1 MATRKRKPKPV
12 GDESGYDTR
21 DEAIA
26 AALAELDPDG
36 VLQVHAD
43 ECKMVDD
50 EDQCT
55 CVPLTLRKGAEA

>member
-1 MATRKRKPKPV
+1 MD
-12 GDESGYDTR
+12 DEEPTYETR

-26 AALAELDPDG
+26 VALAELDPDG

-43 ECKMVDD
+43 ECEMVDD

-55 CVPLTLRKGAEA
+55 CIPLTLTKGATA